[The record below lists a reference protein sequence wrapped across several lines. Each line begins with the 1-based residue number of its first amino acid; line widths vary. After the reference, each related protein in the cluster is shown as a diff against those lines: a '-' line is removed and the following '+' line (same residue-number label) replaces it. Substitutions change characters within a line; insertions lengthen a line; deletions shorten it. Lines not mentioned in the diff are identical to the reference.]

1 MENNRY
7 TMDMDFLKKLKCKQN
22 QEITDNKKQHK
33 K

>member
-1 MENNRY
+1 
-7 TMDMDFLKKLKCKQN
+7 MDFLKRLKCKQN